1 MEFVLS
7 IYQIKYPKGAK
18 MLGLFNISK
27 VLYFISAYYP
37 STSTDRMKGVVKGTY
52 VLGNHQIIPKDIL
65 LDLRKNFLEWS
76 RILYMGRLY
85 IPEKRNG
92 Q

>member
-7 IYQIKYPKGAK
+7 INQMKYPTGAK
-18 MLGLFNISK
+18 MLGVFNKSK

-37 STSTDRMKGVVKGTY
+37 STSTDRMKGVVKGTD
-52 VLGNHQIIPKDIL
+52 VLDNHQIIPKDIL
-65 LDLRKNFLEWS
+65 LDLRKYFLEWL
-76 RILYMGRLY
+76 RILYMGRVY
-85 IPEKRNG
+85 IPEKSDG